1 MNLSDLAD
9 FLIIIGVVGV
19 AWAALVAA
27 LELAVNR
34 KVNGPVRTGRPITG
48 SESDLLGDDYRAH
61 VTDYFDRR
69 YRRLEII
76 REVSQRDSDAA

>member
-1 MNLSDLAD
+1 MAD
-9 FLIIIGVVGV
+9 FLIIIGVAGL
-19 AWAALVAA
+19 AWTALVAV
-27 LELAVNR
+27 LEVAVNR
-34 KVNGPVRTGRPITG
+34 KVDGPARTGRPIAN

-76 REVSQRDSDAA
+76 REVSRRDSDAA